1 MYETDKILVALRI
14 YPGKVKRPISS
25 YPTEKMELVSL
36 SIEQLRSSLK
46 KYHYKIVLINDGF
59 NEADLSQILGSNQSD
74 ILEIINTGGI
84 GNFSTFELQITKLLE
99 NPEFNYLYFAED
111 DYLYSENF
119 VDNNMYLLK
128 KFHYTTGYYHP
139 DYENLKLHKSTK
151 SNEIFP
157 KISTTCS
164 FWTTRKVLLEDCD
177 RLQMYRELGDLGFW
191 LLLTCSFSQ
200 IFYLLLSCLL
210 SPRDI
215 KLCTRILRALLK
227 KGSKFFHS
235 EKRRL
240 MASYP
245 STSTHVDEKHI
256 GIGWV

>member
-1 MYETDKILVALRI
+1 MHRTDKILVALRI
-14 YPGKVKRPISS
+14 YPGKVKRPIKS
-25 YPTEKMELVSL
+25 YPTEKTELVSL
-36 SIEQLRSSLK
+36 SIQQLRNSLK
-46 KYHYKIVLINDGF
+46 NYYYKIILINDGF
-59 NEADLSQILGSNQSD
+59 NETDLNLVLRSKRSD

-119 VDNNMYLLK
+119 VNKNLQLLN
-128 KFHYTTGYYHP
+128 KFHYTTGYFHP
-139 DYENLKLHKSTK
+139 DYENLNLHKSNK
-151 SNEIFP
+151 SKESCP

-164 FWTTRKVLLEDCD
+164 FWTTREVLLEDAD

-191 LLLTCSFSQ
+191 LLLTCSFSH
-200 IFYLLLSCLL
+200 IFYRFLSCLR
-210 SPRDI
+210 SPRDL

-227 KGSKFFHS
+227 KGNKFYHSKT
-235 EKRRL
+235 RRL
-240 MASYP
+240 VASYP
-245 STSTHVDEKHI
+245 STSTHVDEKYI